1 MHDPTTVPALL
12 DELGWRGLLYDHT
25 DRLADALAA
34 GPVTGYCGFDPTA
47 DSLHVGSLIPVMG
60 LLHLQRAGHRPVIL
74 VGGGTGL
81 IGDPSGKSSER
92 PLQSREQIT
101 ANGAALRAQLERF
114 LDFTGPNAAL
124 VRDNAQWLAPLV
136 LVDFLRDV
144 GKHFS
149 VNVMLAKD
157 SVKSRLD
164 AGISFTEF
172 AYMLLQAYDF
182 LELHRR
188 DGVTVQIGGSDQW
201 GNITA
206 GIELIR
212 RAKGA
217 EANGLVLPLVT
228 PASGTKFGK
237 TESGA
242 VWLDPARTS
251 PYQFYQFWINT
262 DDRDV
267 GRYLR
272 YFTLFSREVIT
283 GLDAETSAHPERRDA
298 QQRLALDVTA
308 RVHGEDA
315 ARTAAEVSTI
325 LFAGGDPR
333 TLTSHALGVLA
344 AEIPCAEVPHAE
356 SFDTIDLFV
365 AARVAPS
372 KGAIRRLLEQGGL
385 SVNGRKLAATDRAI
399 ARSEALPAG
408 YFLLRKGARDYA
420 LARITDA

>member
-1 MHDPTTVPALL
+1 VRDPTTVPALL

-60 LLHLQRAGHRPVIL
+60 LLHLQQAGHRPVIL

-81 IGDPSGKSSER
+81 IGDPSGKTTER
-92 PLQSREQIT
+92 PLQSREQIAT
-101 ANGAALRAQLERF
+101 NAAALRAQLERF
-114 LDFTGPNAAL
+114 LDFTGPYAAV
-124 VRDNAQWLAPLV
+124 VRDNAEWLAPLV
-136 LVDFLRDV
+136 MVDFLRDV

-149 VNVMLAKD
+149 INIMLAKD

-182 LELHRR
+182 LELYRR
-188 DGVTVQIGGSDQW
+188 DGVTLQLGGSDQW

-212 RAKGA
+212 RALGV

-228 PASGTKFGK
+228 TATGTKFGK

-242 VWLDPARTS
+242 VWLDAVRTS
-251 PYQFYQFWINT
+251 PYRFYQFWINT

-272 YFTLFSREVIT
+272 YFTLLSRDVIA
-283 GLDAETSAHPERRDA
+283 GLDAETTANPGRREA
-298 QQRLALDVTA
+298 QQQLALDVTA
-308 RVHGEDA
+308 RVHGEEA
-315 ARTAAEVSTI
+315 ARTAVEVSTT
-325 LFAGGDPR
+325 LFGGGDPR
-333 TLTSHALGVLA
+333 TLSSRALGVLA
-344 AEIPCAEVPHAE
+344 AEIPYAEVTHAE
-356 SFDTIDLFV
+356 SFDVIDLFFAV
-365 AARVAPS
+365 KIAPS

-399 ARSEALPAG
+399 PGAEALPAG

-420 LARITDA
+420 LARIRGR

>member
-1 MHDPTTVPALL
+1 VPALL
-12 DELGWRGLLYDHT
+12 DELAWRGLLYDHT

-60 LLHLQRAGHRPVIL
+60 LLHLQQAGHRPVIL

-92 PLQSREQIT
+92 PLQSRDQIA
-101 ANGAALRAQLERF
+101 ANSAALRKQLERF
-114 LDFTGPNAAL
+114 LDFTGPHAAL
-124 VRDNAQWLAPLV
+124 VRDNADWLGSLV

-157 SVKSRLD
+157 SVKSRLE

-172 AYMLLQAYDF
+172 SYMLLQAYDF
-182 LELHRR
+182 LELYRR
-188 DGVTVQIGGSDQW
+188 DGVTLQLGGSDQW

-212 RAKGA
+212 RTCAA

-228 PASGTKFGK
+228 TASGTKFGK
-237 TESGA
+237 TEAGA

-251 PYQFYQFWINT
+251 PYQFYQFWINS
-262 DDRDV
+262 DDRDT

-272 YFTLFSREVIT
+272 YFTLLPRDAIT
-283 GLDAETSAHPERRDA
+283 ALDAEMAANPARRDA
-298 QQRLALDVTA
+298 QQQLAFDVTA

-315 ARTAAEVSTI
+315 ARTVAEVSRT
-325 LFAGGDPR
+325 LFGGGDPR
-333 TLTSHALGVLA
+333 TLSARALEVLA
-344 AEIPCAEVPHAE
+344 AEIPYAEVSRAE
-356 SFDTIDLFV
+356 SFDTLDLFCAV
-365 AARVAPS
+365 RMAPS
-372 KGAIRRLLEQGGL
+372 KGAVRRLLEQGGL
-385 SVNGRKLAATDRAI
+385 SVNGRKLPSTDRTI
-399 ARSEALPAG
+399 AAAEALPGG
-408 YFLLRKGARDYA
+408 YFLLRKGSRDYA
-420 LARITDA
+420 LARLAG

>member
-1 MHDPTTVPALL
+1 VPALL
-12 DELGWRGLLYDHT
+12 DELAWRGLLYDHT

-81 IGDPSGKSSER
+81 IGDPSGKSTER
-92 PLQSREQIT
+92 PLQSREQIA
-101 ANGAALRAQLERF
+101 ANSAALRKQLERF
-114 LDFTGPNAAL
+114 LDFTGPHAAL
-124 VRDNAQWLAPLV
+124 IRDNSDWLGPLV

-157 SVKSRLD
+157 SVKSRLE

-172 AYMLLQAYDF
+172 SYMLLQAYDF

-188 DGVTVQIGGSDQW
+188 DGVALQLGGSDQW

-212 RAKGA
+212 RTCSA
-217 EANGLVLPLVT
+217 ESNGLVLPLVT
-228 PASGTKFGK
+228 TAAGTKFGK
-237 TESGA
+237 TEAGA

-251 PYQFYQFWINT
+251 PYQFYQFWINS
-262 DDRDV
+262 DDRDT

-272 YFTLFSREVIT
+272 YFTLLSRDVIAA
-283 GLDAETSAHPERRDA
+283 LDAETAANPGRREA
-298 QQRLALDVTA
+298 QQQLALDVTG

-315 ARTAAEVSTI
+315 ARTAAEVSAT
-325 LFAGGDPR
+325 LFRGGDVR
-333 TLTSHALGVLA
+333 TLSTRALEVLA
-344 AEIPCAEVPHAE
+344 AEIPYAEVPRAE
-356 SFDTIDLFV
+356 SFDTLELFFAV
-365 AARVAPS
+365 RVAPS

-385 SVNGRKLAATDRAI
+385 SVNGRKLPATERAI
-399 ARSEALPAG
+399 PATEALPGG

-420 LARITDA
+420 LARIAG

>member
-1 MHDPTTVPALL
+1 MPPLL
-12 DELGWRGLLYDHT
+12 AELGWRGLLYDHT

-81 IGDPSGKSSER
+81 IGDPSGKSTER
-92 PLQSREQIT
+92 PLQSREQIA
-101 ANGAALRAQLERF
+101 ANAAALRAQLERF
-114 LDFTGPNAAL
+114 LDFSGPTAAL
-124 VRDNAQWLAPLV
+124 VRDNAQWLAPLA
-136 LVDFLRDV
+136 LVDFLRDI

-149 VNVMLAKD
+149 INLMLAKD

-164 AGISFTEF
+164 SGISFTEF

-188 DGVTVQIGGSDQW
+188 DGVTLQLGGSDQW
-201 GNITA
+201 GNITT

-212 RAKGA
+212 RAVGA
-217 EANGLVLPLVT
+217 ESHGLVLPLVT
-228 PASGTKFGK
+228 TATGTKFGK
-237 TESGA
+237 TEAGA

-251 PYQFYQFWINT
+251 PYQFYQFWINA

-267 GRYLR
+267 VRYLR
-272 YFTLFSREVIT
+272 YFTLFSRDIIADLEAQAT
-283 GLDAETSAHPERRDA
+283 ARPERREA
-298 QQRLALDVTA
+298 QQRLAHDVTA
-308 RVHGEDA
+308 RVHGEGA

-325 LFAGGDPR
+325 VFGGGDPR
-333 TLTSHALGVLA
+333 TISPDALAVLSS
-344 AEIPCAEVPHAE
+344 EIPYAEVPSAE
-356 SFDTIDLFV
+356 TLDTLDLFLAV
-365 AARVAPS
+365 RIAPS

-385 SVNGRKLAATDRAI
+385 SVNGRKLAATDRTIPRAD
-399 ARSEALPAG
+399 ALATG
-408 YFLLRKGARDYA
+408 YFLLRKGSRDYA
-420 LARITDA
+420 LARIRDS

>member
-1 MHDPTTVPALL
+1 VIDPTTVPALL

-25 DRLADALAA
+25 DRLADALLA

-60 LLHLQRAGHRPVIL
+60 LLHLQRAGNRPVIL

-81 IGDPSGKSSER
+81 IGDPSGKSTER
-92 PLQSREQIT
+92 PLQSRDQIA
-101 ANGAALRAQLERF
+101 ANTAALRAQLERF
-114 LDFTGPNAAL
+114 LDFTGSTAPL

-164 AGISFTEF
+164 SGISFTEF

-188 DGVTVQIGGSDQW
+188 DGVTLQIGGSDQW

-212 RAKGA
+212 RAQGA

-228 PASGTKFGK
+228 TATGTKFGK

-283 GLDAETSAHPERRDA
+283 GLDTETAAHPQRRGA
-298 QQRLALDVTA
+298 QQRLAFDVTA

-315 ARTAAEVSTI
+315 ARTVAEVSTI
-325 LFAGGDPR
+325 LFGGGDPR
-333 TLTSHALGVLA
+333 TLSAHAMGVLA

-365 AARVAPS
+365 AARIAPS
-372 KGAIRRLLEQGGL
+372 KGAIRRLLDQGGL
-385 SVNGRKLAATDRAI
+385 SLNGRKLAATDRTIERA
-399 ARSEALPAG
+399 EALPSG

-420 LARITDA
+420 LARIVG

>member
-1 MHDPTTVPALL
+1 MPALL

-25 DRLADALAA
+25 DRLGDALAA

-81 IGDPSGKSSER
+81 IGDPSGKSTER
-92 PLQSREQIT
+92 PLQSRAQIA
-101 ANGAALRAQLERF
+101 ANAAALRTQLERF
-114 LDFTGPNAAL
+114 LDFTGPRAAV
-124 VRDNAQWLAPLV
+124 VRDNAEWLAPLA

-149 VNVMLAKD
+149 INIMLAKD

-188 DGVTVQIGGSDQW
+188 DGVTLQLGGSDQW

-212 RAKGA
+212 RALGA

-228 PASGTKFGK
+228 TATGTKFGK

-272 YFTLFSREVIT
+272 FFTLLSRDVIT
-283 GLDAETSAHPERRDA
+283 GLDAETTAKPGRREA

-308 RVHGEDA
+308 RVHGEEA
-315 ARTAAEVSTI
+315 ARIAAEVSTT
-325 LFAGGDPR
+325 LFGGGDPR
-333 TLTSHALGVLA
+333 ALSPRALGVLA
-344 AEIPCAEVPHAE
+344 AEIPYAEVAHAE
-356 SFDTIDLFV
+356 SFDAIDLFFAV
-365 AARVAPS
+365 KIAPS

-385 SVNGRKLAATDRAI
+385 SVNGRKLAATDPTI
-399 ARSEALPAG
+399 PSGEALPAG

-420 LARITDA
+420 LARITGR